1 MPFITQ
7 QVSDNEGLTE
17 IYRLRY
23 RVYVEEWRFEKSE
36 NHPKGIEI
44 DAFDKS
50 SIHFAAK
57 DDNKKII
64 GTICLILNSTD
75 GFPIEKHCHLN
86 INRNELLGENL
97 AEISMLT
104 ISKNYRRRAEDRYV
118 YGPDEERRNF
128 NDFNNYVNYAPK
140 KTHWRSEDVYRHDFL
155 KKKRVFQERR
165 KRPEIIVSIYKAIYR
180 ESKKRGITQWY
191 AVMAKGLYI
200 LLMKLGINFQPVGD
214 PVDYYGIRTPY
225 LCDIKKI
232 EHDIS
237 VKNQKLYEEFTEGL

>member
-7 QVSDNEGLTE
+7 EISDNEGLTE

-23 RVYVEEWRFEKSE
+23 KVYVDEWRFEKPE
-36 NHPKGIEI
+36 KYPNGLEI

-50 SIHFAAK
+50 SIHFASI
-57 DDNKKII
+57 DDNKRII

-140 KTHWRSEDVYRHDFL
+140 KTHWRSEDIYRHDFL

-200 LLMKLGINFQPVGD
+200 LLMKLGINFQPIGD